1 MASTELTFWLESI
14 RQWYP
19 DVLNNCYFVPP
30 LHFCHESLAVS
41 TVCGQQAV
49 VHVPVSDDDP
59 NHRVQNPQTALPQP
73 GPSHTPQTRWRPT
86 ACCVW
91 SDTAA
96 HFNHRVT
103 QVCDANL
110 RDDVAHQRVLSG
122 LRALADDQHEVMMVI
137 SQLRFE
143 NYLNK
148 LCKEK
153 LSPSASPYPRA
164 NSLQDTRLH
173 KGEVDIL
180 ILHRRHGL
188 VVGEVKSVGANWTQL
203 PCSERDKSRSLGTRV
218 AKAVFQL
225 NRTETVLRHF
235 VSDMAADLRI
245 KKILFLPNVT
255 QEVML
260 KFLKEGGHTQVA
272 KALMECMGVSTIE
285 EAVDACVLAKQLPTS
300 SQPWQC
306 TAATRCELQRWW
318 SRFCGP
324 ATTIEV
330 HTVLKPR
337 VEVRTMGG
345 GVAETGER
353 LARLTLTPRQV
364 DLLSRAPPL
373 VYLTGPPGTGKT
385 VVLVLAGLR
394 WLREGHDV
402 HVVSTWRESR
412 VASYLIQQQLLR
424 TLTAHGD
431 VPQRPR
437 VVRHGYNISSRQSL
451 DEAVSHLSAMATD
464 DRCLYVLADEAGPD
478 LSNLFQDFCTKLLTT
493 VPGLHLW
500 AAAIRQGHRPTLLHL
515 ETLTH
520 PLRCP
525 PSVVREVQQAEEMQN
540 NDVLQYADDVTLTSP
555 TDGPTVTWLLH
566 GGQQHGGAHPEY
578 CEECGMATADYLRN
592 KLNVGKSAQ
601 GADSPPPVSY
611 RDVLILCPSARDDQ
625 ETKVASP
632 FIRGLRKK
640 DLPVQVAGEDAR
652 DDVVRDVALAERD
665 VVTVSHW
672 RNVHGLERKVVV
684 GMAAD
689 VSVYHRLQQMSRCT
703 AQLVWICSGGRHC
716 NHLHH

>member
-318 SRFCGP
+318 SRWVTSGESHQDMSP
-324 ATTIEV
+324 GSYEE
-330 HTVLKPR
+330 L
-337 VEVRTMGG
+337 
-345 GVAETGER
+345 VA
-353 LARLTLTPRQV
+353 
-364 DLLSRAPPL
+364 
-373 VYLTGPPGTGKT
+373 
-385 VVLVLAGLR
+385 
-394 WLREGHDV
+394 
-402 HVVSTWRESR
+402 
-412 VASYLIQQQLLR
+412 R